1 MTVQPPQWMEKQ
13 SQQQIANVTGHPFCA
28 RRAIGRLV
36 GHKYAYALVIRAY
49 TARIYTRQSYPKTL
63 TKNQLAS
70 TSPSTTTDQQN
81 SGRAN
86 HFNLPA
92 LRFHRGVPDALH
104 DFFSATAVAV
114 SDPVF
119 WHHSSGVVHQVQ
131 YHRVRQGAIL
141 RPVGL
146 RPVCSAT

>member
-1 MTVQPPQWMEKQ
+1 MW
-13 SQQQIANVTGHPFCA
+13 
-28 RRAIGRLV
+28 
-36 GHKYAYALVIRAY
+36 
-49 TARIYTRQSYPKTL
+49 
-63 TKNQLAS
+63 
-70 TSPSTTTDQQN
+70 QQN

-131 YHRVRQGAIL
+131 YHRDNQCIESLDDALGKEDYYRLISLIIKIL
-141 RPVGL
+141 IILKKMV
-146 RPVCSAT
+146 